1 MKKAIKLGFAITV
14 SVITWV
20 GVAVRVEAAKVN
32 LEGNSAKSIEDLQIG
47 NKQYNVNFINDSAV
61 NLFDPAKPTST
72 PLLDDTNALAAT
84 NAITNLLNS
93 QTPVPLLAG
102 GKTSFFVPIGPYD
115 SGTIAEFG
123 SFYNPNRWD
132 LDERSQAGFPQ
143 PIMSEI
149 SLNYATF
156 TKVAAVKVPE
166 PSEIL
171 GSLTALGLMIA
182 MKRKSQKIEGRK
194 GCNTCR

>member
-20 GVAVRVEAAKVN
+20 GVAVKVDAAKVN

-47 NKQYNVNFINDSAV
+47 NKQYNVNFINDSAL

-72 PLLDDTNALAAT
+72 PLLDDTDALAAT

-93 QTPVPLLAG
+93 QTSVPLFAE
-102 GKTSFFVPIGPYD
+102 GKNAFFVPIGPFD
-115 SGTIAEFG
+115 SVTIAFG
-123 SFYNPNRWD
+123 SFYSLGRWD

-156 TKVAAVKVPE
+156 TKVAPVKVPE

-182 MKRKSQKIEGRK
+182 MKRKMASSQKTK
-194 GCNTCR
+194 VK

>member
-14 SVITWV
+14 SAITW
-20 GVAVRVEAAKVN
+20 ASLEVRSDAAKVN

-47 NKQYNVNFINDSAV
+47 NKLYNVGFIYDSAI
-61 NLFDPAKPTST
+61 NLFDPAKPNTTS
-72 PLLDDTNALAAT
+72 LLDDTDALAAT
-84 NAITNLLNS
+84 STITNLLNS

-102 GKTSFFVPIGPYD
+102 GKNAFFVPIAPYD
-115 SGTIAEFG
+115 SGVIAEFG
-123 SFYNPNRWD
+123 SLYSPNRWN
-132 LDERSQAGFPQ
+132 LDERSQAGVPQ

-156 TKVAAVKVPE
+156 TRVTSVAVPE

-171 GSLTALGLMIA
+171 GSLTAFGLLIA
-182 MKRKSQKIEGRK
+182 MKRKMVSSQKM
-194 GCNTCR
+194 N